1 MYDLIVYI
9 RREVI
14 TSEVSVSVKTAHS
27 MKKNILPETLE
38 SERLYRDY

>member
-9 RREVI
+9 RGEVI
-14 TSEVSVSVKTAHS
+14 TSEVVCLCKNCPLSE
-27 MKKNILPETLE
+27 KNIFPETLE